1 MKVSFKDD
9 RMPDG
14 TELHVR
20 SLGMLVNGS
29 SVEFSEERVAAFE
42 ADKGMSLE
50 DAFKDDERV
59 MVGKASKLPLVD
71 EEPVANLDPE
81 VIEDKIEEAKGGDDS

>member
-14 TELHVR
+14 TELDVR

-29 SVEFSEERVAAFE
+29 SVEFSDDRVAAFE
-42 ADKGMSLE
+42 SEKGMSIE

-59 MVGKASKLPLVD
+59 MVGKASKLPPVN
-71 EEPVANLDPE
+71 EEPVANLDPDVVE
-81 VIEDKIEEAKGGDDS
+81 ELIEEAKEGGE